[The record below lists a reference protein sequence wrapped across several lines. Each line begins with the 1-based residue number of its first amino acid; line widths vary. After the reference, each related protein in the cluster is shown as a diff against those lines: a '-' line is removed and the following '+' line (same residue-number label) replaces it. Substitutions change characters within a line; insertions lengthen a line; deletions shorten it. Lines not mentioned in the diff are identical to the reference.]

1 MQTSSRLKIA
11 SLLVIAASAVLPAV
25 AVTSGP
31 SSTVVYLGGNDLV
44 LKASDGKILNYTVP
58 SGYMFT
64 AGGKKV
70 SLGQLKPGDTL
81 SAPVATG
88 TDPQI
93 VATISVMKAK
103 VYATAAPDGIT
114 LTTPQGAQDFTVPSG
129 ATFSVGG
136 KVLGL
141 SDLASDVTIEATVV
155 TPAAD
160 GADTSVA
167 PATPPMAG
175 TLLVA
180 KTDDLPSAG
189 THLPLIGLVGLTM
202 LLIGFAMLRT
212 RKPVTAL

>member
-1 MQTSSRLKIA
+1 MQTSRLKIA

-31 SSTVVYLGGNDLV
+31 TSTVVYLGGNDLV

-58 SGYMFT
+58 AGYMFT
-64 AGGKKV
+64 SGGKKV

-81 SAPVATG
+81 GAPVATG
-88 TDPQI
+88 TDPQV
-93 VATISVMKAK
+93 VATIATMKAK

-114 LTTPQGAQDFTVPSG
+114 LTTPEGAKDFTVPAG
-129 ATFSVGG
+129 ATFNVGG

-141 SDLASDVTIEATVV
+141 ADLASDVTIEATVI

-160 GADTSVA
+160 GADA
-167 PATPPMAG
+167 APPATPPMAG
-175 TLLVA
+175 TLLIV

-189 THLPLIGLVGLTM
+189 THLQLIGLVGLTM

-212 RKPVTAL
+212 RNPVSAV

>member
-1 MQTSSRLKIA
+1 MQTSSRCKLATLIV
-11 SLLVIAASAVLPAV
+11 LAASAVLPAV

-31 SSTVVYLGGNDLV
+31 TSTVVYLGGNDLV

-64 AGGKKV
+64 SGGKKV
-70 SLGQLKPGDTL
+70 SLAQLKPGDTL
-81 SAPVATG
+81 GAPVSTG
-88 TDPQI
+88 TEPEV
-93 VATISVMKAK
+93 VATITTMKAK

-114 LTTPQGAQDFTVPSG
+114 LTTPQGAKDFTVPTG
-129 ATFSVGG
+129 ATFMVGG
-136 KVLGL
+136 KALGL

-155 TPAAD
+155 TPASE

-202 LLIGFAMLRT
+202 LLIGFAMLRP
-212 RKPVTAL
+212 RKPVTTL